1 MSYEMPMP
9 SVYFYDI
16 TKSPAYEIT
25 FAIMCYATYCTALI
39 NVSKTHDILHNFF
52 KKSFNFFFIKYVMKI
67 SRQRESCW

>member
-39 NVSKTHDILHNFF
+39 NVSKTHDILDEF
-52 KKSFNFFFIKYVMKI
+52 KKKNILKNCIKHVMKI
-67 SRQRESCW
+67 SKQRESCW

>member
-39 NVSKTHDILHNFF
+39 NVSKTHDILDIIESIIFKNLSIFFYQVCHENF
-52 KKSFNFFFIKYVMKI
+52 
-67 SRQRESCW
+67 

>member
-1 MSYEMPMP
+1 MPMP

-39 NVSKTHDILHNFF
+39 NVSATSHVDWI
-52 KKSFNFFFIKYVMKI
+52 IAYYDEKYL
-67 SRQRESCW
+67 